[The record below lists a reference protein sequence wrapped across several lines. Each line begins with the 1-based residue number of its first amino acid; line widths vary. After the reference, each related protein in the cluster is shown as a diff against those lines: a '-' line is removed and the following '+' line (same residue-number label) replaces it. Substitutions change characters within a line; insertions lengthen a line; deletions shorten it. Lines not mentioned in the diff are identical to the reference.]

1 MRDQERNWISQHQ
14 RSAFTK
20 TFRNFA
26 LACWIRAIFWATF
39 YVNKYKR
46 GIFELTGTTISVAEI
61 VKNDFSV
68 TKQHG
73 ARSFNS
79 VGLDS

>member
-1 MRDQERNWISQHQ
+1 MVQ
-14 RSAFTK
+14 RYETLSRHT
-20 TFRNFA
+20 
-26 LACWIRAIFWATF
+26 IRHSPNTYLLSSEYY

-46 GIFELTGTTISVAEI
+46 VIFELTGTTISVAEI

-79 VGLDS
+79 VWLDS